1 MNELNL
7 EEIADVVGEFADLS
21 GVRIAESTRL
31 GDDIPIDSRQ
41 MLRVAARL
49 ESRYGVRF
57 TSEDLITTRTL
68 GDLLNVTRRRAGM
81 A

>member
-1 MNELNL
+1 
-7 EEIADVVGEFADLS
+7 
-21 GVRIAESTRL
+21 
-31 GDDIPIDSRQ
+31 
-41 MLRVAARL
+41 
-49 ESRYGVRF
+49 VRF